1 MFGLLGGSPIFCKR
15 SFTIKD
21 YWTSLG
27 FLRISHPQ
35 SHAHYIPICIYIYC
49 HILQIPKISID
60 GHEWYSHWNIPLISY
75 TIKYPITF
83 TLPLGH
89 PLHVSTHYAWGTSTN
104 IICAKG
110 RAQGWLI
117 GDGGIFS
124 ACVAGLAIRNPNRF
138 TEKRV
143 VMIHPSFFVF
153 FGQWFWK
160 KHDLFFAM
168 KICITHLQM
177 SLLQGVTSLLS
188 SNMAGSFRVFMGQIN
203 WAVARSLV
211 YWLVEIVK
219 GKWSYPVF
227 CGLHFSPMP
236 ITNQHRRITFGRENY
251 QGKIGYE
258 NAKILIEK
266 FEHRQWNTR
275 RSTRNEKN
283 GNVNGDAF

>member
-60 GHEWYSHWNIPLISY
+60 GHEWYSHWNIPLIWY

-227 CGLHFSPMP
+227 LW
-236 ITNQHRRITFGRENY
+236 ITFLTNADNQPAQKDY
-251 QGKIGYE
+251 LWQGKLSG
-258 NAKILIEK
+258 KDWVWK
-266 FEHRQWNTR
+266 CKNTNR
-275 RSTRNEKN
+275 EIWT
-283 GNVNGDAF
+283 